1 MSVCPLCLVLHILS
15 FIFVL
20 FYFTFTF
27 SNSLFAGVSACPPP
41 RREHGVSLCCPM
53 SFWIAFHRKEVGVHG
68 FAIHQMNIHSLF
80 SFSHAFLFLSPL
92 PLFPPPSSGP
102 VRCPLSFSFPSL
114 PFSSPILFLSTAWT
128 SQLYHVG
135 GSLPVWYFILG
146 ASALTALLKNE
157 THLPQTEN
165 SLSPTRD
172 NKYWWL
178 EAWLALWCLM
188 TTGISYRTYII

>member
-1 MSVCPLCLVLHILS
+1 MGTFSLFIVFHSLVCSLSHFVSFTFSHILSYVCLSPLLVVHILS
-15 FIFVL
+15 FTFVL

-41 RREHGVSLCCPM
+41 RREHSVSLCCPM

-114 PFSSPILFLSTAWT
+114 PFSSPILFLSTA
-128 SQLYHVG
+128 
-135 GSLPVWYFILG
+135 
-146 ASALTALLKNE
+146 
-157 THLPQTEN
+157 
-165 SLSPTRD
+165 
-172 NKYWWL
+172 
-178 EAWLALWCLM
+178 
-188 TTGISYRTYII
+188 